1 MLRLIKGGTE
11 IGAFHVPGNKLPVL
25 GISVGGHLSVF
36 GRFQNKDSADD
47 FMMALA
53 EFITIGKEADRHET
67 DRR

>member
-1 MLRLIKGGTE
+1 MLRLKKGGTE
-11 IGAFHVPGNKLPVL
+11 IGAFLVPGNKLPVL
-25 GISVGGHLSVF
+25 GISVGGQLTVF
-36 GRFQNKDSADD
+36 GKFQNKCCADD